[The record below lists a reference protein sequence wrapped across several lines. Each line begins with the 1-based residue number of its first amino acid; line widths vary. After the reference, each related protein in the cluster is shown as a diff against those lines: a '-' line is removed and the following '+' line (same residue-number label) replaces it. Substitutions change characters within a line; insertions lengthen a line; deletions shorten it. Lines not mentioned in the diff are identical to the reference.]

1 MLDTKSQKSKAR
13 GQRLEASSQQPAAKY
28 SLLNTQIYM
37 KTDIILA
44 GVGGQGILSIAA
56 ILGAAAL
63 NEDLYLKQAETHGM
77 SQRGGEVVSHLR
89 ISDSSIYSDLI
100 PLGSAEIILSVEPLE
115 SLRYLPYLK
124 HNGCLVTN
132 TTEFKN
138 ISNYPKLNDTFSELG
153 KILKIIQ
160 IDADKIAHETGNP
173 KASNM
178 VMLGAAS
185 PFIHI
190 GEEVILKAIE
200 TVFTLKGATVV
211 ESNKQAFIAGKRF
224 AENSDTI

>member
-1 MLDTKSQKSKAR
+1 
-13 GQRLEASSQQPAAKY
+13 
-28 SLLNTQIYM
+28 M

-63 NEDLYLKQAETHGM
+63 NENLYLKQAETHGM

-89 ISDSSIYSDLI
+89 ISDSPIYSDLI
-100 PLGSAEIILSVEPLE
+100 PFGKAELILSVEPLE

-132 TTEFKN
+132 TTEFRN
-138 ISNYPKLNDTFSELG
+138 IPNYPKLADTFAELNT
-153 KILKIIQ
+153 KLKVVQ
-160 IDADKIAHETGNP
+160 IDADKIAHETGNV

-178 VMLGAAS
+178 VILGAAS

-190 GEEVILKAIE
+190 DKEIILKAIE
-200 TVFTLKGATVV
+200 TVFSPKGAAVV
-211 ESNKQAFIAGKRF
+211 ESNRLAFLTGRKY
-224 AENSDTI
+224 AENF

>member
-1 MLDTKSQKSKAR
+1 
-13 GQRLEASSQQPAAKY
+13 
-28 SLLNTQIYM
+28 M

-63 NEDLYLKQAETHGM
+63 NENLYLKQAETHGM

-89 ISDSSIYSDLI
+89 ISDTPIYSDLI
-100 PLGSAEIILSVEPLE
+100 PLGNAELILSVEPLE

-124 HNGCLVTN
+124 NDGCLVTN
-132 TTEFKN
+132 TTEFRN
-138 ISNYPKLNDTFSELG
+138 IPNYPKVEHIFNELG
-153 KILKIIQ
+153 KKLKLVR
-160 IDADKIAHETGNP
+160 IDADQFARETGFP

-185 PFIHI
+185 PFINIEHEI
-190 GEEVILKAIE
+190 ILKAIE
-200 TVFTLKGATVV
+200 TVFAAKGEAVV
-211 ESNKQAFIAGKRF
+211 ELNKKAFLAGREF
-224 AENSDTI
+224 AER

>member
-1 MLDTKSQKSKAR
+1 
-13 GQRLEASSQQPAAKY
+13 
-28 SLLNTQIYM
+28 M

-63 NEDLYLKQAETHGM
+63 SENLYLKQAETHGM

-89 ISDSSIYSDLI
+89 ISDSPIYSDLI
-100 PLGSAEIILSVEPLE
+100 PFGNAELILSVEPLE

-132 TTEFKN
+132 TTEFRN
-138 ISNYPKLNDTFSELG
+138 IPNYPKLADTFAELST
-153 KILKIIQ
+153 KLKVVQ

-178 VMLGAAS
+178 VILGAAS

-190 GEEVILKAIE
+190 SVGIILKAIS
-200 TVFTLKGATVV
+200 TVFMQKGDAVV
-211 ESNKQAFIAGKRF
+211 ESNKKAFLAGREF
-224 AENSDTI
+224 AEGVV

>member
-1 MLDTKSQKSKAR
+1 
-13 GQRLEASSQQPAAKY
+13 
-28 SLLNTQIYM
+28 M

-56 ILGAAAL
+56 ILGEAAL
-63 NEDLYLKQAETHGM
+63 AENHYLKQAETHGM

-89 ISDSSIYSDLI
+89 ISDTPIYSDLI
-100 PLGSAEIILSVEPLE
+100 PLGSAELILSVEPLE

-132 TTEFKN
+132 TTEFRN
-138 ISNYPKLNDTFSELG
+138 IPNYPKLVDTFAELST
-153 KILKIIQ
+153 KLKVVQ
-160 IDADKIAHETGNP
+160 IDADKMAHGTGNP

-190 GEEVILKAIE
+190 DKEIIINAIA
-200 TVFTLKGATVV
+200 TVFAPKGAVVV
-211 ESNKQAFIAGKRF
+211 ESNRQAFLVGRKY
-224 AENSDTI
+224 AENI